1 MKKLKETKRAE
12 LLFYQQSRALI
23 LLAAGYP
30 RCFVQKSPELTGASG
45 APWAGILS
53 SRNASHR
60 LGASSS
66 EDGSRGDR
74 RDAESC
80 WAAAANSSQSTQP
93 ARRELSGGENLLQH
107 PEITAST
114 STQSLKAQS
123 CLGSPPKK
131 IEVRHLPDPARN
143 RMKTKLPW
151 VISLGSNLIG
161 VG

>member
-30 RCFVQKSPELTGASG
+30 QCFVQKSPELTGASG
-45 APWAGILS
+45 TPWAGILS

-66 EDGSRGDR
+66 EDSSRRDR
-74 RDAESC
+74 RDAASC

-93 ARRELSGGENLLQH
+93 ARRELHGGE
-107 PEITAST
+107 S
-114 STQSLKAQS
+114 
-123 CLGSPPKK
+123 
-131 IEVRHLPDPARN
+131 R
-143 RMKTKLPW
+143 
-151 VISLGSNLIG
+151 
-161 VG
+161 

>member
-80 WAAAANSSQSTQP
+80 RAANSSQSTQP

-107 PEITAST
+107 PEITASM

-123 CLGSPPKK
+123 CLGSSSKK
-131 IEVRHLPDPARN
+131 IEVRHLPV
-143 RMKTKLPW
+143 LQ
-151 VISLGSNLIG
+151 GIG
-161 VG
+161 